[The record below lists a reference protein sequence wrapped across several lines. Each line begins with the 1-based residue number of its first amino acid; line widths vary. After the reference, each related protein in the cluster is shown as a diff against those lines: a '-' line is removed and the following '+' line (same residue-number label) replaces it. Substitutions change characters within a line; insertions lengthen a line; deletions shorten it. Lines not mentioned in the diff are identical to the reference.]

1 MAAALD
7 VLTGAAIE
15 PALPDIAR
23 LRIAVFRDFPYLY
36 DGSLDYERE
45 YLSAFAAAP
54 GAVIVAVRDGGRIV
68 GASTGLP
75 LAAEHAAFRDPVAR
89 AASMSVRFFTAPSR
103 SCCRITAAAAWA
115 LPSSMFGRPMP
126 APWACASRAFAR

>member
-36 DGSLDYERE
+36 DGSLIMSGNICPPLPPR
-45 YLSAFAAAP
+45 P
-54 GAVIVAVRDGGRIV
+54 GR
-68 GASTGLP
+68 
-75 LAAEHAAFRDPVAR
+75 
-89 AASMSVRFFTAPSR
+89 
-103 SCCRITAAAAWA
+103 
-115 LPSSMFGRPMP
+115 
-126 APWACASRAFAR
+126 

>member
-36 DGSLDYERE
+36 DGSLD
-45 YLSAFAAAP
+45 
-54 GAVIVAVRDGGRIV
+54 
-68 GASTGLP
+68 
-75 LAAEHAAFRDPVAR
+75 
-89 AASMSVRFFTAPSR
+89 
-103 SCCRITAAAAWA
+103 
-115 LPSSMFGRPMP
+115 
-126 APWACASRAFAR
+126 